1 MNMSRKVVYNGG
13 SMSPFWDSDCFYNQY
28 HNRFT
33 VELDH
38 EIDAEILAKA
48 WEKTGKVYP
57 LIDCIPERVDGDIV
71 FYKDDRKN
79 VPIKSVKPLN
89 PGKEITCGRV
99 FSVTY
104 YGRSVSMSAF
114 HSVVDGGGINK
125 IFSTFI
131 YFYLSLYTGVS
142 DENPPVMIEEGRQP
156 QEYFQSL
163 STLETGDFIQQ
174 PLVTYPKRKGM
185 FVDNNMIPDE
195 DGNLW
200 AARVKV
206 SVDKFVALCKK
217 NGANPSSMLAA
228 LLARAAYKL
237 HPDNDGNIAFVLT
250 MDARKSFHVPESIAN
265 CSTNLL
271 IPITYEDAADDNLS
285 VLAKKIRS
293 TIDYQRKDDFIKT
306 LAKFYE
312 TYDWILAKRY
322 AVVTYIGK
330 IDIGTNTK
338 HIKKFEMTDDAV
350 CSLFMM
356 ELNNEFVITFQFGKA
371 TEKYMTA
378 IVDILKDL
386 GIETQIISEP
396 HVIDRDVD
404 EPMLM

>member
-1 MNMSRKVVYNGG
+1 
-13 SMSPFWDSDCFYNQY
+13 
-28 HNRFT
+28 
-33 VELDH
+33 
-38 EIDAEILAKA
+38 
-48 WEKTGKVYP
+48 
-57 LIDCIPERVDGDIV
+57 
-71 FYKDDRKN
+71 
-79 VPIKSVKPLN
+79 
-89 PGKEITCGRV
+89 
-99 FSVTY
+99 
-104 YGRSVSMSAF
+104 
-114 HSVVDGGGINK
+114 
-125 IFSTFI
+125 
-131 YFYLSLYTGVS
+131 
-142 DENPPVMIEEGRQP
+142 
-156 QEYFQSL
+156 
-163 STLETGDFIQQ
+163 
-174 PLVTYPKRKGM
+174 M
-185 FVDNNMIPDE
+185 FVDNDMIPDE

-250 MDARKSFHVPESIAN
+250 MDARKSFQVPESIAN

-271 IPITYEDAADDNLS
+271 IPIIYEDAADDNLS

-330 IDIGTNTK
+330 IDIGSNTK

-404 EPMLM
+404 EPMLMQQEG